1 MILPDLSYRM
11 RKSTLQTRPLS
22 PDPSVYPYSRNG
34 GGWRKMFHEES
45 PLSYCRS
52 TPPTGVRISRN
63 AFFYIS
69 LRDPYTCTR
78 RVKTL
83 NRLRIVERK
92 RAERE
97 RERKEANTW
106 AAQQTQRQNFFTKA
120 GKIFPPPLLFY
131 AKRDASLVGKHACRF
146 SFRPSANNNDAI
158 PNFS

>member
-11 RKSTLQTRPLS
+11 RKSTLQTRPPS

-69 LRDPYTCTR
+69 LRDPYMCTR

-92 RAERE
+92 RERE
-97 RERKEANTW
+97 GERKEANTW

-146 SFRPSANNNDAI
+146 FFRPSANNNDAI

>member
-1 MILPDLSYRM
+1 MQLGSIFLGCKIVKLNKLLVASNCYIKRTVWKINDSSGFIVSDAKIDLANSSSFARSI
-11 RKSTLQTRPLS
+11 RLS
-22 PDPSVYPYSRNG
+22 VYSRNG

-92 RAERE
+92 RERE
-97 RERKEANTW
+97 GERKEANTW
-106 AAQQTQRQNFFTKA
+106 AAQ
-120 GKIFPPPLLFY
+120 
-131 AKRDASLVGKHACRF
+131 
-146 SFRPSANNNDAI
+146 
-158 PNFS
+158 